1 MIDSLLFKVS
11 LDKFGQQERTLP
23 YEEEQGS

>member
-1 MIDSLLFKVS
+1 MIDSLLFMVS
-11 LDKFGQQERTLP
+11 PDKFEQQERILP